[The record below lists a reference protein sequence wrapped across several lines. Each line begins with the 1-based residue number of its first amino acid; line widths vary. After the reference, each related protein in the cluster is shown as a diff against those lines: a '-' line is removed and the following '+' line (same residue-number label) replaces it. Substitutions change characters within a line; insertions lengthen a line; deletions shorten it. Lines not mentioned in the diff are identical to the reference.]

1 MIPIITIDGPS
12 GAGKGT
18 ISQRVAEA
26 LGWHMLDSGS
36 LYRLTALAAAL
47 DNIALDN
54 EKAVSALA
62 ARLDVVFEPSASG
75 LKILLRGRDVS
86 EDIRAEAIGMKASKV
101 AALPAVRAALLTRQ
115 RDFAQA
121 PGLVA
126 DGRDMG
132 TTVFPQAGLKI
143 FMTASAEARAERRYK
158 QLMEKGFSASLP
170 ALVADLKARDEQ
182 DSQRSVSPL
191 MPAPDA
197 ILLDTTL
204 MSIEDVTK
212 QVLTRAKNIY
222 RQAE

>member
-18 ISQRVAEA
+18 ISQRVAES

-36 LYRLTALAAAL
+36 LYRLTALAATL
-47 DNIALDN
+47 DGIDLAN
-54 EKAVSALA
+54 EQALA
-62 ARLDVVFEPSASG
+62 DLAIKLDVVFEPAGDG
-75 LKILLRGRDVS
+75 LKILLRGEDVS
-86 EDIRAEAIGMKASKV
+86 AAIRVEAIGMKASKV

-115 RDFAQA
+115 RDFALA

-158 QLMEKGFSASLP
+158 QLMEKGFGASLP

>member
-36 LYRLTALAAAL
+36 LYRLTALAATL
-47 DNIALDN
+47 DDIALDK

-62 ARLDVVFEPSASG
+62 AKLDVVFEPSASG

-86 EDIRAEAIGMKASKV
+86 EDIRAEDIGMKASKV

-115 RDFAQA
+115 RDFALA

-132 TTVFPQAGLKI
+132 TTVFPQARLKI

-191 MPAPDA
+191 TPALDA

>member
-1 MIPIITIDGPS
+1 MIPVITIDGPS

-36 LYRLTALAAAL
+36 LYRLLALAATLDAL
-47 DNIALDN
+47 DFAD
-54 EKAVSALA
+54 EEALA
-62 ARLDVVFEPSASG
+62 ELAGRLDVVFEPTPEG
-75 LKILLRGRDVS
+75 LKILLRSTDVS
-86 EDIRAEAIGMKASKV
+86 SAIRVEAIGMKASKI
-101 AALPAVRAALLTRQ
+101 AALPAVRAALLGRQ
-115 RDFAQA
+115 RDFAVA

-132 TTVFPQAGLKI
+132 TTVFPAAKLKI

-158 QLMEKGFSASLP
+158 QLMNKGFSASLP

-197 ILLDTTL
+197 ILLDTTT
-204 MSIEDVTK
+204 MGIDDVTK
-212 QVLTRAKNIY
+212 QVLAWAKQIY
-222 RQAE
+222 G

>member
-36 LYRLTALAAAL
+36 LYRLTALAATQDGL
-47 DNIALDN
+47 DLGN
-54 EKAVSALA
+54 EQAVSALA
-62 ARLDVVFEPSASG
+62 ETLDVVFEPSVAG
-75 LKILLRGRDVS
+75 LKILLRGKDVGA
-86 EDIRAEAIGMKASKV
+86 DIRAEETGMKASKV
-101 AALPAVRAALLTRQ
+101 AAIPAVRAALLTRQ
-115 RDFAQA
+115 RDFAVA

-132 TTVFPQAGLKI
+132 TTVFPDARLKI

-158 QLMEKGFSASLP
+158 QLMEKGISASLP

-182 DSQRSVSPL
+182 DSNRSVSPL
-191 MPAPDA
+191 KPAPDA
-197 ILLDTTL
+197 IFLDTTA
-204 MSIEDVTK
+204 MSIEEVTAR
-212 QVLTRAKNIY
+212 VLTLAKQICC
-222 RQAE
+222 

>member
-26 LGWHMLDSGS
+26 LGFHMLDSGS
-36 LYRLTALAAAL
+36 LYRLTALAATL
-47 DNIALDN
+47 DAIDLTN
-54 EKAVSALA
+54 EQAVAALA
-62 ARLDVVFEPSASG
+62 EKLDVVFEPSPSG
-75 LKILLRGRDVS
+75 LKILLRGQDVGA
-86 EDIRAEAIGMKASKV
+86 DIRAEAIGMKASKV
-101 AALPAVRAALLTRQ
+101 AAIPAVRAALLTRQ
-115 RDFAQA
+115 RDFAVA

-158 QLMEKGFSASLP
+158 QLMEKGISASLP

-182 DSQRSVSPL
+182 DSNRSVSPL
-191 MPAPDA
+191 KPAPDA
-197 ILLDTTL
+197 IFLDTTS
-204 MSIEDVTK
+204 MSIEEVTNK
-212 QVLTRAKNIY
+212 VLTLARQIY
-222 RQAE
+222 R

>member
-1 MIPIITIDGPS
+1 MIVIPVITIDGPS

-18 ISQRVAEA
+18 ISQRVAES

-36 LYRLTALAAAL
+36 LYRLTALAATL
-47 DNIALDN
+47 DDIGLDN
-54 EKAVSALA
+54 ENALTPLA
-62 ARLDVVFEPSASG
+62 ARLDVVFEPSTRG
-75 LKILLRGRDVS
+75 LRILLRGKDVS
-86 EDIRAEAIGMKASKV
+86 EAIRAEEIGMKASKV

-132 TTVFPQAGLKI
+132 TTVFPQAKLKV

-158 QLMEKGFSASLP
+158 QLMEKGISASLP

-182 DSQRSVSPL
+182 DSNRSVSPL
-191 MPAPDA
+191 KPASDA
-197 ILLDTTL
+197 IFLDTTT
-204 MSIEDVTK
+204 MGIDEVTER
-212 QVLTRAKNIY
+212 VLAEARKIY
-222 RQAE
+222 R

>member
-1 MIPIITIDGPS
+1 VIPIITIDGPS

-36 LYRLTALAAAL
+36 LYRLTALAATL
-47 DNIALDN
+47 DKVALDN
-54 EKAVSALA
+54 EEAVSVLA
-62 ARLDVVFEPSASG
+62 AKLDVVFEPNPDG

-86 EDIRAEAIGMKASKV
+86 EDIRAEDIGMKASKV

-132 TTVFPQAGLKI
+132 TTVFPQAKLKI

-197 ILLDTTL
+197 IFLDTTS

-222 RQAE
+222 RQA